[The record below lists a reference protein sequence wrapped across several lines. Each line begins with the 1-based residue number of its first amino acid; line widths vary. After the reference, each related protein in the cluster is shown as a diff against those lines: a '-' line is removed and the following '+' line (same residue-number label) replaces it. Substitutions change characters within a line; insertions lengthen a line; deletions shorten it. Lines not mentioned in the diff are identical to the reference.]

1 MPTVPKGKAKGK
13 ASPAKL
19 AEMKAAAESEKKAKA
34 LLSTWKLQTNRL
46 NRVEKAMKDN
56 LKEWKWAEDDLA
68 KYKVMEADLNK
79 YIADKGL
86 TEFVADFNA
95 AIFSPQSMKSFKN
108 QRKQTFLDDLTL
120 LVEGAVPAVKSMDE
134 VVEQIE
140 NTATARKCTD
150 YTPEKRR

>member
-1 MPTVPKGKAKGK
+1 MPKGKAKAK
-13 ASPAKL
+13 ASAAKI

-46 NRVEKAMKDN
+46 NRVEKSMKDN

-120 LVEGAVPAVKSMDE
+120 LVEGAVPAVKSMDQI
-134 VVEQIE
+134 VDQIE